1 MSTSPVLGEES
12 LRQSDK
18 DLQIV
23 LSTQLI
29 MGGQFGVVRSAKEV
43 CKHKALLKPIN
54 RVNR

>member
-1 MSTSPVLGEES
+1 MLGEES